1 MATAA
6 QVKATTKYI
15 KEHTRRFTISCNNET
30 DADVIEFLERQD
42 NVTAYVKALVRR
54 EISLQK

>member
-15 KEHTRRFTISCNNET
+15 KNNTRRFTLQCNIES
-30 DADVIEFLERQD
+30 DADVIEFLDGAD
-42 NVTAYVKALVRR
+42 NYTKLLKDLIRR
-54 EISLQK
+54 EISSQ